1 MFCGS
6 CGKQNDDSAKFCVHC
21 GASADGSAPSRP
33 AGDSLSEPVAITLT
47 GPVTLSVGSYARCA
61 AARPCSDYLIPN
73 ILELLLCCCFPTTIV
88 GLCFSIASRCAK
100 SRGDWDKA
108 LERAAVAKT
117 LFWVTPFFVILLFLA
132 AGSFNA
138 TISNSC
144 GNGENVSEKTCSG
157 TLNMKNLFEKR
168 GVRDALS
175 ELSDAFNAASREFQ
189 RVADELADDDG
200 KGDHEANDDA
210 PSTKDSDDAR
220 KDELLDELEKLKAY
234 LERRR
239 LVGLDPFPD
248 DAQSAD
254 SDVVPMVPDED
265 SMIPDVDADE
275 PLEDAVPVPVPDA
288 DEPREDAVPVPVP
301 NGDEPLEDAVP
312 VPVPDVDEHIEDT
325 VPVPDPDR
333 MV

>member
-6 CGKQNDDSAKFCVHC
+6 CGKQNDDSAKLCVHC

-47 GPVTLSVGSYARCA
+47 GPVTLSVGPYARCA

-157 TLNMKNLFEKR
+157 TFNMKNMFEQR

-189 RVADELADDDG
+189 RVADQMADSVG
-200 KGDHEANDDA
+200 KSHDDA
-210 PSTKDSDDAR
+210 NGNDANEQNAGSDDKPATIDSDDSSR
-220 KDELLDELEKLKAY
+220 DELLDELEKMKAY
-234 LERRR
+234 IEHRR

-254 SDVVPMVPDED
+254 SDVVPMVPNED

-275 PLEDAVPVPVPDA
+275 PLEDAVPVPVPD
-288 DEPREDAVPVPVP
+288 
-301 NGDEPLEDAVP
+301 EPLEDAVP
-312 VPVPDVDEHIEDT
+312 VPVPDADEHIEDT

>member
-47 GPVTLSVGSYARCA
+47 GPVTLSVGPYARCA

-157 TLNMKNLFEKR
+157 TFNMKNMFEQR

-189 RVADELADDDG
+189 RVADELADDGG

-275 PLEDAVPVPVPDA
+275 PLEDAVPVPVPD
-288 DEPREDAVPVPVP
+288 EPREDAVPVPVP
-301 NGDEPLEDAVP
+301 DEPLEDAVP
-312 VPVPDVDEHIEDT
+312 VPVPDADEPLEDA